1 MSLRGQIF
9 SLDAVV
15 GLWLLF
21 TSMLLLGTAGHGI
34 VETISEDLLYRRLE
48 TTANHAIN
56 TLLLSDGPWA
66 CKVSNIRVPG
76 CVLTTAPPS
85 HNAFFINDVNCY
97 LEGDSA
103 VANIMGC
110 TNPPS
115 NALLTYTLS
124 FPACIGTSP
133 SSCAVKTLRLTI
145 WKGR

>member
-1 MSLRGQIF
+1 MKGQIF

-21 TSMLLLGTAGHGI
+21 TSMLLVGVVGHGVI
-34 VETISEDLLYRRLE
+34 EVISEDLLYRRWE
-48 TTANHAIN
+48 ITANHAIN

-66 CKVSNIRVPG
+66 CKVDGIRVPG

-110 TNPPS
+110 TSPPS
-115 NALLTYTLS
+115 NALVTYTLS

-133 SSCAVKTLRLTI
+133 SSCSVKTLRLTI